1 MNMDNILKPNKKE
14 LLFLNIAYERFFQ
27 LCDIITNDNFMTFSD
42 SVRLFYIK
50 EIISLYTE
58 LLNYEPIKYVIE
70 YLKTHRPPME
80 AELSSELLKFIRNVL
95 SHFPLFNS
103 WNDIWINTDM
113 CTWNKKDGSI
123 LKFLKKYSKHGQIKY
138 RIWDNQK
145 KEMTYLDI
153 NFTFDISSSK
163 IYLKD
168 ILEEKSGVKFL
179 VALMRPVLNSQLE
192 K

>member
-1 MNMDNILKPNKKE
+1 MDNILKPNKKE

>member
-1 MNMDNILKPNKKE
+1 MDNILKPNKKE

-27 LCDIITNDNFMTFSD
+27 LCDIITNDKFMTFSD